1 MADDTQ
7 VVIKTDALTRAY
19 GDNVAVDRL
28 TISIR
33 AGEVFGFLGHNGA
46 GKTTTVRMLNG
57 VIEPTA
63 GSARVFGLDPLVDG
77 ARVRARTGVL
87 TETPALD
94 NRMTAR
100 ATLDYFSEVYAVPP
114 TVRKKRVADLLEQFE
129 LTKRANERVGGFSKG
144 MRQRLAI
151 ARTLVHDPDI
161 IFLDEPTSG
170 LDPVAMREVHRL
182 IERLSH
188 RGRTVFLCTHNLAE
202 AERLCDRVA
211 VLARGQVLATGT
223 TQELA
228 AELQRGHRISVEID
242 ADNVDRAVGIF
253 AEVPDVTHAEAIT
266 DRTVARNGGM
276 TLILHGVARAGVPR
290 VVEAATRAGINLYR
304 VEPVDSSLEDVY
316 FALQER

>member
-1 MADDTQ
+1 MAEDAQ
-7 VVIKTDALTRAY
+7 VVITTEGLTRSF

-57 VIEPTA
+57 VIAPTG
-63 GSARVFGLDPLVDG
+63 GSARIFGLDPQTDG
-77 ARVRARTGVL
+77 ARIRARTGVL

-94 NRMTAR
+94 NRLTAR
-100 ATLDYFSEVYAVPP
+100 ATLEYFSDVYGVP
-114 TVRKKRVADLLEQFE
+114 RSLRRQRVAELLERFE
-129 LTKRANERVGGFSKG
+129 LTKRANDKVGGFSKG

-151 ARTLVHDPDI
+151 ARTLVNDPDI

-170 LDPVAMREVHRL
+170 LDPVATREVHRL

-211 VLARGQVLATGT
+211 VLARGRVLATGT
-223 TQELA
+223 TRELA
-228 AELQRGHRISVEID
+228 AELNRGHRISVEVDTD
-242 ADNVDRAVGIF
+242 ATERALALFTALPQVSSAAVVGDRA
-253 AEVPDVTHAEAIT
+253 A
-266 DRTVARNGGM
+266 ARNGG
-276 TLILHGVARAGVPR
+276 TLLLLNGVARPDVPPVIAAAAAAGLNV
-290 VVEAATRAGINLYR
+290 YR

-316 FALQER
+316 FALQGQ

>member
-1 MADDTQ
+1 MAEDAQ
-7 VVIKTDALTRAY
+7 VVITTEGLTRSF

-57 VIEPTA
+57 VIEPTG
-63 GSARVFGLDPLVDG
+63 GSAHVFGLDPQIDG

-94 NRMTAR
+94 NRLTAR
-100 ATLDYFSEVYAVPP
+100 ATLEYFSDVYGVPRAV
-114 TVRKKRVADLLEQFE
+114 RRQRVAELLERFE
-129 LTKRANERVGGFSKG
+129 LTKRANDKVGGFSKG

-151 ARTLVHDPDI
+151 ARTLVNDPDI

-170 LDPVAMREVHRL
+170 LDPVATREVHRL

-211 VLARGQVLATGT
+211 VLAHGQVLATGT
-223 TQELA
+223 TRELA
-228 AELQRGHRISVEID
+228 AELNRGHRISVEID
-242 ADNVDRAVGIF
+242 TDATERALAIFTALPQVTGADIVGDRSA
-253 AEVPDVTHAEAIT
+253 
-266 DRTVARNGGM
+266 ARNGG
-276 TLILHGVARAGVPR
+276 TLLILHGVSRPDIPPVIAAASAAGLNV
-290 VVEAATRAGINLYR
+290 YR
-304 VEPVDSSLEDVY
+304 VEPVGSSLEDVY
-316 FALQER
+316 FALQGQ